1 LRRRSD
7 AGSDLDF
14 LARSA
19 ERREN
24 RDLTPSLPVL
34 QAILD
39 ADVAARAGWPILDLA
54 AAYLRGG
61 ARFLQLRAK
70 SMAGDRFLATAAAVA
85 QLAHRHHA
93 SVVIND
99 RADLAR
105 LSAADGV
112 HVGQEDLTP
121 SAVRSL
127 VGEAAIVGLSTHT
140 PEQVDRAVL
149 EPVSYVAV
157 GPVFGTSTKA
167 TGFDPIG
174 LDMVRASARVARSHG
189 LPLVAIGGVTIE
201 NAQSV
206 LDAGAASVA
215 VISDLLA
222 EGDPEAR
229 VRAYIERLTRSDAPR
244 V

>member
-1 LRRRSD
+1 M
-7 AGSDLDF
+7 
-14 LARSA
+14 
-19 ERREN
+19 
-24 RDLTPSLPVL
+24 P
-34 QAILD
+34 
-39 ADVAARAGWPILDLA
+39 
-54 AAYLRGG
+54 
-61 ARFLQLRAK
+61 
-70 SMAGDRFLATAAAVA
+70 GDRFLATASAVVL
-85 QLAHRHHA
+85 LAHRQQA

-112 HVGQEDLTP
+112 HVGQDDLSP
-121 SAVRSL
+121 SAVRAL
-127 VGEAAIVGLSTHT
+127 VGAAAIVGLSTHT
-140 PEQVDRAVL
+140 PDQIDQAVL

-174 LDMVRASARVARSHG
+174 LEMVKASALVARSRG
-189 LPLVAIGGVTIE
+189 LPLVAIGGVTLE

-215 VISDLLA
+215 VISDLVA
-222 EGDPEAR
+222 TGDPEAR
-229 VRAYIERLTRSDAPR
+229 VRAYVERLTRSGAPR